1 MNNMNLGN
9 VASEE
14 EKAQNEPKSFSGMMN
29 NLSLGTKASEQGEA
43 QLEPLNKSLSWK
55 MPKQPH
61 TNEQKAFM

>member
-1 MNNMNLGN
+1 
-9 VASEE
+9 
-14 EKAQNEPKSFSGMMN
+14 MN